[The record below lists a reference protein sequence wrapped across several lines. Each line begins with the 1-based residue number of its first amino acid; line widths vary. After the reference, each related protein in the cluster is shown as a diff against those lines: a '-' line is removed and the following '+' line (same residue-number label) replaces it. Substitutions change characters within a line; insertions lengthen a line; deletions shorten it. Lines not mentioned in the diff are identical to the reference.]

1 MDCAREA
8 LIDNR
13 VIALCRAWGR
23 GKPSVDALG
32 VGARSNPRA
41 CIFSVITGAETPLAF
56 DAGGPDT
63 TPTDI
68 GAGREGLGARS
79 YFVTGVV
86 RRSIFWIKERWVQQL
101 TWGELDHLDRE
112 LVERA
117 QEACARAYAPYS
129 RFAVGAAVRSKSG
142 NIHTAANLEN
152 ASYGLTICAE
162 AAALCIA
169 NAAGH
174 FAVEAIAV
182 VGFHIRDA
190 ESALQVVT
198 PCGSC
203 RQIIAEAARL
213 TGSDIRLLCCNRE
226 LSSIAIS
233 PISELLPSAFGLAN
247 GGALSQWNSFQT
259 ELQVRVKRLIAARPK
274 R

>member
-1 MDCAREA
+1 MSKRLTLSE
-8 LIDNR
+8 L
-13 VIALCRAWGR
+13 
-23 GKPSVDALG
+23 
-32 VGARSNPRA
+32 
-41 CIFSVITGAETPLAF
+41 AE
-56 DAGGPDT
+56 
-63 TPTDI
+63 
-68 GAGREGLGARS
+68 
-79 YFVTGVV
+79 
-86 RRSIFWIKERWVQQL
+86 
-101 TWGELDHLDRE
+101 LDRE
-112 LVERA
+112 LAEAA

-129 RFAVGAAVRSKSG
+129 LFAVGAAVRSKSG
-142 NIHTAANLEN
+142 KIHTAANFEN
-152 ASYGLTICAE
+152 VSYGLTICAE
-162 AAALCIA
+162 AAALSVA
-169 NAAGH
+169 NAAGD
-174 FAVEAIAV
+174 FTIEAIAV
-182 VGFHIRDA
+182 VGFGIRDA
-190 ESALQVVT
+190 GDRSQVVT

>member
-1 MDCAREA
+1 MTD
-8 LIDNR
+8 R
-13 VIALCRAWGR
+13 V
-23 GKPSVDALG
+23 
-32 VGARSNPRA
+32 
-41 CIFSVITGAETPLAF
+41 
-56 DAGGPDT
+56 
-63 TPTDI
+63 
-68 GAGREGLGARS
+68 
-79 YFVTGVV
+79 
-86 RRSIFWIKERWVQQL
+86 
-101 TWGELDHLDRE
+101 TWSDLDHLDRE

-129 RFAVGAAVRSKSG
+129 LFAVGAAVRGKSG

-162 AAALCIA
+162 AAALSVA
-169 NAAGH
+169 NAAGD
-174 FAVEAIAV
+174 FTVEAIAV

-190 ESALQVVT
+190 ESASQVVT

-213 TGSDIRLLCCNRE
+213 TGSDIRVLCCNGE
-226 LSSIAIS
+226 LSRIAIS

-247 GGALSQWNSFQT
+247 DGTLLQWNPLQT
-259 ELQVRVKRLIAARPK
+259 ELQIGVKRLIAARGK